1 MGNMKDNYSFVPSRE
16 LKLFCK
22 RVKDQYGG
30 VPELFDELAFVTG
43 KEKFY
48 VIQRDVGSID
58 LKNIRINSIG
68 LYVAEVKGG
77 QLRLSIEGAQLVGP
91 FASKNVCEI
100 SEEQL
105 RQWFKGQDLKVE
117 GAYSGFVILKC
128 GSDFVGSGKFKEGL
142 ILNYVPKA
150 RRLSEVH

>member
-1 MGNMKDNYSFVPSRE
+1 MKDNYGFVPSRE
-16 LKLFCK
+16 LKEFCRK
-22 RVKDQYGG
+22 VKSQYGE
-30 VPELFDELAFVTG
+30 VPELFDELAFVQG

-48 VIQRDVGSID
+48 VIGRDLDKVE
-58 LKNIRINSIG
+58 LKNLHINSIG

-91 FASKNVCEI
+91 SATKNVCEI
-100 SEEQL
+100 TEEQL
-105 RQWFKGQDLKVE
+105 KQWFKGQDLKVE

-128 GSDFVGSGKFKEGL
+128 GSDYVGSGKFKEGL
-142 ILNYVPKA
+142 VLNFVPKA